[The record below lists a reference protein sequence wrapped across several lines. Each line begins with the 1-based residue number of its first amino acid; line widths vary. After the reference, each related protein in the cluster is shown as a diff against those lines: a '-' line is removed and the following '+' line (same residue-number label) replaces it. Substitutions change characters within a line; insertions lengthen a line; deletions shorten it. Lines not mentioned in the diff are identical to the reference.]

1 MLFLSPLFLWGLL
14 AASVP
19 VIIHLINRRRHQT
32 IQWAAMQF
40 LLKATRESRG
50 KRKLRNILILACRCL
65 ILAGLAA
72 AAAKPVI
79 SGLIG
84 WGGGS
89 IDTVVL
95 LLDRSASME
104 VKDPQSLLSRRQII
118 IRQVRDTL
126 DELGNPRLVLIDSA
140 TLQPQEVPSPDVLED
155 LSTTAATD
163 TAADVPAMLNRAV
176 EWLRDGSGNVEVWLA
191 SDLQASNWKSLDEGW
206 VRMRAGISSLAKAPR
221 LRVLGLTGNTM
232 PNTSIRVLSSRRIG
246 KTLQLGIQVDRGG
259 NARGPQNIEMTTQLN
274 GAATTESIILPEQ
287 SLQFQKQIPLEG
299 VESSGFGWISI
310 PSDGNDRDNTAF
322 FAYGPAYDRT
332 TLVVAPEGEAADYLA
347 LMSGPPGLDGFAV
360 KRVTPE
366 AAGGAISPELAAV
379 VWAAPLPSGNAAEA
393 LKQFVAGGG
402 QLMLL
407 PPGESPQAEWLGI
420 SWQPLEEAVADKYFI
435 LGDWDHED
443 GLLRDGMDGTA
454 LAGKRLKAIRRQ
466 VPVGEITPLARWESG
481 EAALTRKVHERGI
494 IWCLGSLPD
503 YTWSNLG
510 DADVLLPAL
519 QRMIIAGADRFD
531 QGEQKTIATGPA
543 SLPSGTLPR
552 RVDSAGTH
560 ETTGALH
567 LAGIYQINGRYTAYN
582 RPESEDVAAVLG
594 REELKPLFGNIS
606 YSMLGEVQD
615 QGDSPLSQDAWRF
628 FLIAALLFLI
638 AEAILCLPGRTEQ
651 VVIPERSIT

>member
-1 MLFLSPLFLWGLL
+1 MLFLSPLFLWGLF

-72 AAAKPVI
+72 AAARPVI
-79 SGLIG
+79 SGLVG

-206 VRMRAGISSLAKAPR
+206 VRMRAGISSLPKPPK
-221 LRVLGLTGNTM
+221 LRVLGLSGNTL

-246 KTLQLGIQVDRGG
+246 KTLQLGIQVDRGA

-274 GAATTESIILPEQ
+274 GAATTEPVILPEQ

-299 VESSGFGWISI
+299 VDSSGFGWISI

-366 AAGGAISPELAAV
+366 AAGAAISPELAAV
-379 VWAAPLPSGNAAEA
+379 VWAAPLPGGNTAEA

-420 SWQPLEEAVADKYFI
+420 SWQPLEEAAADKYFI

-443 GLLRDGMDGTA
+443 GLLRDGLDGTA

-481 EAALTRKVHERGI
+481 EAVLTRKVHERGT

-543 SLPSGTLPR
+543 SLPSGTPPR

-560 ETTGALH
+560 ETSGALH
-567 LAGIYQINGRYTAYN
+567 VAGIYQINGRYTAYN

-594 REELKPLFGNIS
+594 RDELEPLFGNLN

-638 AEAILCLPGRTEQ
+638 GEAILCLPGRTEH
-651 VVIPERSIT
+651 VVIPERSTT